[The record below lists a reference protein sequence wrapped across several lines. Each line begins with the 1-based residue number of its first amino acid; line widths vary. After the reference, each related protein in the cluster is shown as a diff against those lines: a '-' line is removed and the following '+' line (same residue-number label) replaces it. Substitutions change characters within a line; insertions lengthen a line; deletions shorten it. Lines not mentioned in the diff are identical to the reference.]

1 MEIEKAAEIG
11 FCTGVKRAIG
21 ILERAVRELGP
32 LQTLGPIVHNQQVVE
47 QLAKSGV
54 KVAESLD
61 QLEGNTLAISSHGV
75 SPQVLEQI
83 KDRGLQIVDT
93 TCPFVRRTQVAAKRL
108 AGAGFF
114 VIVFG
119 EKSHPEVQGVLG
131 CAKGNGLATLEL
143 PKFDKMPQRIGILSQ
158 TTQSFSGF
166 TYFVSSFA
174 ESYLELIS
182 ELRVVNTI
190 CDATRRRQQ
199 AALDLA
205 KRVDLMLVVGSRRS
219 ANTRRLAEICSAVV
233 ETHHIERAHE
243 IDPLWLRNHR
253 TKCIGVTAG
262 ASTPDE
268 AIEEVMALLLAHPI
282 PPADAAR

>member
-1 MEIEKAAEIG
+1 MKIEKAAEIG
-11 FCTGVKRAIG
+11 FCTGVKRAID

-32 LQTLGPIVHNQQVVE
+32 LQTLGPVVHNQQVVE
-47 QLAKSGV
+47 RLAKSGV

-75 SPQVLEQI
+75 SPQVLEQA
-83 KDRGLQIVDT
+83 KARRLQIVDT
-93 TCPFVRRTQVAAKRL
+93 TCPFVRRAQVAAKRL

-119 EKSHPEVQGVLG
+119 EESHPEVQGVLG

-143 PKFDKMPQRIGILSQ
+143 PKFDKLPQRIGILSQ
-158 TTQSFSGF
+158 TTQNFSGF
-166 TYFVSSFA
+166 IHFVSSFA
-174 ESYLELIS
+174 ESYLELVS
-182 ELRVVNTI
+182 ELRVVNTV

-199 AALDLA
+199 AATELA
-205 KRVDLMLVVGSRRS
+205 KRVDLMLVIGSRKS
-219 ANTRRLAEICSAVV
+219 ANTRRLAEICSAIV
-233 ETHHIERAHE
+233 ETYHIERAYE

-253 TKCIGVTAG
+253 TKYIGVTAG

-268 AIEEVMALLLAHPI
+268 AITEVMAILK
-282 PPADAAR
+282 DAAR